1 MKRFLQHIAY
11 LLGVVFT
18 LAACESD
25 VEFSGEQME
34 SLPVLN
40 SVVTAGEPVR
50 VYFTRSV
57 FILDNRGATY
67 VTDATVELYIND
79 TFVETLRLESD
90 EMLPDE
96 TSYHYQATTAPRSG
110 DRVTI
115 RARSEEF
122 PEGVSGTTVVPH
134 SPAVGGVELSVSG
147 TAEWR
152 ISGKASLLLSD
163 SAEEDNY
170 YWMYGMVFCDHD
182 NPYVMSYEYFTY
194 SDVAFSGGANT
205 DVLGEMLG
213 DSDSIVV
220 FDDTLLAGKS
230 DYRLNMEWG
239 LPEEWVNERVYFEI
253 GCQQIDQ
260 HLYKYYRSLDL
271 SDSNSLFG
279 EPVQIHSNVDGGLGI
294 VGSQS
299 ALTIYQKEYSE
310 VAK

>member
-1 MKRFLQHIAY
+1 MIIILS
-11 LLGVVFT
+11 
-18 LAACESD
+18 ACESD

-57 FILDNRGATY
+57 FILDNRDATY
-67 VTDATVELYIND
+67 VTDATVELHIND
-79 TFVETLRLESD
+79 TFVETLRLESG
-90 EMLPDE
+90 EMLAGE
-96 TSYHYQATTAPRSG
+96 TSYYYQATTAPRSG
-110 DRVTI
+110 DKVTI

-122 PEGVSGTTVVPH
+122 SEWVSGTTIVPY
-134 SPAVGGVELSVSG
+134 SPTVGGVELSVSG

-170 YWMYGMVFCDHD
+170 YWMYGMVIYDR
-182 NPYVMSYEYFTY
+182 NPQNEGYFISYEYFTY
-194 SDVAFSGGANT
+194 TDVAFSGGANT

-220 FDDTLLAGKS
+220 FDDTLLDGKS

-239 LPEEWVNERVYFEI
+239 LPEEWATEGTYFEI
-253 GCQQIDQ
+253 CCQQIDQ
-260 HLYKYYRSLDL
+260 HLYKYYRSLSL

-279 EPVQIHSNVDGGLGI
+279 EPVQIHSNIEGGLGI

-299 ALTIYQKEYSE
+299 ALISYQKEYSE